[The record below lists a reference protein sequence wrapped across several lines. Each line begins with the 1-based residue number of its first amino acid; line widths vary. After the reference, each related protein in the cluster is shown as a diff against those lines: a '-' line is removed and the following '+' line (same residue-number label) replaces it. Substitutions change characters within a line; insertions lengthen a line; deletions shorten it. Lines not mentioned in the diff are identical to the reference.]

1 MTESIL
7 MLVLMLAI
15 FYFMLIRPENKR
27 KKANEEMRSSLKK
40 GDTVTT
46 IGGIV
51 GTIVKVNASTIIV
64 ETSED
69 RVRLELTKWAVS
81 STGVQTTEQAETKKS
96 DKKKELP
103 DEPVEFSEPT
113 STGTTISVEDIVVS
127 GDEAEEKK

>member
-7 MLVLMLAI
+7 MLLLMLAI

-27 KKANEEMRSSLKK
+27 KKANEEMRNSLKK

-81 STGVQTTEQAETKKS
+81 STGVQTSEQAETKKG

-113 STGTTISVEDIVVS
+113 SSGTTISVEDIVVS
-127 GDEAEEKK
+127 SDETEEKK

>member
-27 KKANEEMRSSLKK
+27 KKANEEMRNNLKK

-81 STGVQTTEQAETKKS
+81 STGVQATEQAETEEN
-96 DKKKELP
+96 DKKEELP
-103 DEPVEFSEPT
+103 DERVEFSEPT
-113 STGTTISVEDIVVS
+113 VSDTTISVEDIVS
-127 GDEAEEKK
+127 GGDEEKK

>member
-103 DEPVEFSEPT
+103 DEPVEFSEHT
-113 STGTTISVEDIVVS
+113 STGTTISVEDIVVN
-127 GDEAEEKK
+127 GDETEEKK

>member
-7 MLVLMLAI
+7 MLLLMLAI

-27 KKANEEMRSSLKK
+27 KKANEEMRNNLKK

-81 STGVQTTEQAETKKS
+81 STGVQTTEQAEAKKS

-113 STGTTISVEDIVVS
+113 STGTTISVEDIVVN
-127 GDEAEEKK
+127 GEETEEKK

>member
-27 KKANEEMRSSLKK
+27 KKANEEMRNSLKK

-96 DKKKELP
+96 GKKELP

-113 STGTTISVEDIVVS
+113 SSGTTISVEDIVIN
-127 GDEAEEKK
+127 GDETEEKK

>member
-27 KKANEEMRSSLKK
+27 KNDNEEIRNNLKK

-81 STGVQTTEQAETKKS
+81 STGVQATEQAETKKN

-113 STGTTISVEDIVVS
+113 VSDTTISVEDIVS
-127 GDEAEEKK
+127 GGDEEKK

>member
-7 MLVLMLAI
+7 MLLLMLAI

-27 KKANEEMRSSLKK
+27 KKANEEMRNNLKK

-81 STGVQTTEQAETKKS
+81 STGVQTTEQAEAKKS

-113 STGTTISVEDIVVS
+113 STGTTISVEDIVVN
-127 GDEAEEKK
+127 GDETEEKK

>member
-7 MLVLMLAI
+7 MLLLMLAI

-27 KKANEEMRSSLKK
+27 KKANEEMRNSLKK

-81 STGVQTTEQAETKKS
+81 STGVQTTEQADTKKS

-113 STGTTISVEDIVVS
+113 STGTTISVEDIVVN
-127 GDEAEEKK
+127 GDETEEKK

>member
-7 MLVLMLAI
+7 MLLLMLAI

-27 KKANEEMRSSLKK
+27 KKANEEMRNSLKK

-113 STGTTISVEDIVVS
+113 STGTTISVEDIVVN
-127 GDEAEEKK
+127 GDETEEKK

>member
-7 MLVLMLAI
+7 MLLLMLAI

-27 KKANEEMRSSLKK
+27 KKANEEMRNNLKK

-51 GTIVKVNASTIIV
+51 GTIVKVNASTLIV

-81 STGVQTTEQAETKKS
+81 STGVQTTEQAEAKKS

-113 STGTTISVEDIVVS
+113 STGTTISVEDIVVN
-127 GDEAEEKK
+127 GDETEEKK